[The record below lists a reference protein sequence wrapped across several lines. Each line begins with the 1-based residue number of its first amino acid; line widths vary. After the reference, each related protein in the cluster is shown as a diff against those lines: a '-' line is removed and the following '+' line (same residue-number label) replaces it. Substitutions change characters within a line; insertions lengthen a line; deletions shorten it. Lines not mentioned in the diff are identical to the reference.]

1 MRSWLGPLAFGLVFA
16 AATAWAAIGAIPYG
30 LMNVAM
36 ERLGQGGVNKM
47 SYGNLATPA
56 RQPVVRPSPDLAYSS
71 CPYDLS
77 AGPLAIDVTPVP
89 GRYSSLSIF
98 DAATDVIFVRNDVE
112 AKGKPSGARGGRGRA
127 HRPRPR
133 HRADPFAAQGSRGNR
148 RAGRGPTAIVLRDGH
163 KAEIGGCAP
172 ARRPLKAPL
181 HAPVAQLDRAP
192 DYESGGRTF
201 ESFRVRHFPKSRYH
215 RRRGA

>member
-1 MRSWLGPLAFGLVFA
+1 MRNWLGPLAFGLILTAV
-16 AATAWAAIGAIPYG
+16 TAWAAIGAIPYG

-36 ERLGQGGVNKM
+36 ERLGQGGTNTM
-47 SYGNLATPA
+47 SHGNLATPA

-112 AKGKPSGARGGRGRA
+112 AQGKPFR
-127 HRPRPR
+127 
-133 HRADPFAAQGSRGNR
+133 
-148 RAGRGPTAIVLRDGH
+148 IVVARDGQAVPAGAEVVRTTH
-163 KAEIGGCAP
+163 DRGIALVRLLLKDPKEIGALNAVRRQSTCATVTK
-172 ARRPLKAPL
+172 LK
-181 HAPVAQLDRAP
+181 
-192 DYESGGRTF
+192 
-201 ESFRVRHFPKSRYH
+201 
-215 RRRGA
+215 

>member
-1 MRSWLGPLAFGLVFA
+1 MRNWLGPLAFGLILA
-16 AATAWAAIGAIPYG
+16 AVTTWAAIGAIPYG

-36 ERLGQGGVNKM
+36 ERLGQGGINTM
-47 SYGNLATPA
+47 SHGNLATPA

-112 AKGKPSGARGGRGRA
+112 AQGKPFR
-127 HRPRPR
+127 
-133 HRADPFAAQGSRGNR
+133 
-148 RAGRGPTAIVLRDGH
+148 IVVARDGQAVPAGAEVVRTTH
-163 KAEIGGCAP
+163 DRGIALVRLLLKDPKEIGALNAVRRQSTCATVTK
-172 ARRPLKAPL
+172 LK
-181 HAPVAQLDRAP
+181 
-192 DYESGGRTF
+192 
-201 ESFRVRHFPKSRYH
+201 
-215 RRRGA
+215 

>member
-1 MRSWLGPLAFGLVFA
+1 MRNWLGPLAFGLILA
-16 AATAWAAIGAIPYG
+16 AVTTWAAIGAIPYG

-36 ERLGQGGVNKM
+36 ERLGQGGINTM
-47 SYGNLATPA
+47 SHGNLATPA

-112 AKGKPSGARGGRGRA
+112 AQGKPFR
-127 HRPRPR
+127 
-133 HRADPFAAQGSRGNR
+133 
-148 RAGRGPTAIVLRDGH
+148 IVVARDGQAVPAGAEVVRTTH
-163 KAEIGGCAP
+163 DRGIALVRLLLKDPKEIGGLNAVRRQSTCATVTK
-172 ARRPLKAPL
+172 LK
-181 HAPVAQLDRAP
+181 
-192 DYESGGRTF
+192 
-201 ESFRVRHFPKSRYH
+201 
-215 RRRGA
+215 

>member
-1 MRSWLGPLAFGLVFA
+1 MRNWLGPLAFGLTLA
-16 AATAWAAIGAIPYG
+16 AVTAWAAIGAIPYG

-36 ERLGQGGVNKM
+36 ERLGQGGINTM
-47 SYGNLATPA
+47 SHGNLATPA

-112 AKGKPSGARGGRGRA
+112 AQGKPFR
-127 HRPRPR
+127 
-133 HRADPFAAQGSRGNR
+133 
-148 RAGRGPTAIVLRDGH
+148 IVVARDGQAVPAGAEVVRTTH
-163 KAEIGGCAP
+163 DRGIALVRLLLKDPKEIGALNAVRRQSTCATVTK
-172 ARRPLKAPL
+172 LK
-181 HAPVAQLDRAP
+181 
-192 DYESGGRTF
+192 
-201 ESFRVRHFPKSRYH
+201 
-215 RRRGA
+215 

>member
-1 MRSWLGPLAFGLVFA
+1 MRNWLGPLAFGLILA
-16 AATAWAAIGAIPYG
+16 AVTTWAAIGAIPYG

-36 ERLGQGGVNKM
+36 ERLGQGGINTM
-47 SYGNLATPA
+47 SHGNLATPA

-112 AKGKPSGARGGRGRA
+112 AQGKPFRIVVARNGQAVPAGAEVVRTTHDRGIALVRLLLK
-127 HRPRPR
+127 
-133 HRADPFAAQGSRGNR
+133 DP
-148 RAGRGPTAIVLRDGH
+148 
-163 KAEIGGCAP
+163 KEIGGLNAVRRQSTCATVTK
-172 ARRPLKAPL
+172 LK
-181 HAPVAQLDRAP
+181 
-192 DYESGGRTF
+192 
-201 ESFRVRHFPKSRYH
+201 
-215 RRRGA
+215 